1 MAKEDHIFTRP
12 FGVFIQDGLERKV
25 LISDPST
32 SQKKLNSH
40 VKRIQNKIKREGSYT
55 SPTGK
60 VYIDTPNR
68 VGIDPIKEGE
78 TKGSVRKFNVKVPS
92 DEPPTR
98 RASSSRRAS
107 SARGGGGGGG
117 VPFGLHY
124 LEGNLPGRRKMNKG
138 GLVSATKYFKHKVNK
153 DN

>member
-1 MAKEDHIFTRP
+1 MAKEDHTFTRP
-12 FGVFIQDGLERKV
+12 FGVFIHDGLERRV

-32 SQKKLNSH
+32 SQKKLMSH

-55 SPTGK
+55 SPVGK

-98 RASSSRRAS
+98 KASS

-117 VPFGLHY
+117 VSFKAY
-124 LEGNLPGRRKMNKG
+124 TEGNLPGRRRMNKG
-138 GLVSATKYFKHKVNK
+138 GVVVSATKYFKHKVNK

>member
-1 MAKEDHIFTRP
+1 MAKEDHTFTRP

-32 SQKKLNSH
+32 SQKKLMSH

-78 TKGSVRKFNVKVPS
+78 TKGSVRSNVKKS
-92 DEPPTR
+92 
-98 RASSSRRAS
+98 SSSRTS
-107 SARGGGGGGG
+107 SARGGGGGVGG
-117 VPFGLHY
+117 VSFKAY
-124 LEGNLPGRRKMNKG
+124 TEGNLPGRRKMNKG
-138 GLVSATKYFKHKVNK
+138 GVLVSATKYFKHKVNK